1 MSFIRQ
7 VLSVTNMNLRSILER
22 SGSSLVIIVGIAGSV
37 AVMVS
42 LLAMAEGLSSTISS
56 TGEEDRVII
65 LRDGSN
71 SELSSGVAMT
81 EIDTVSSSPGIKSMD
96 GEPMIA
102 GELFAIID
110 LKKKGAES
118 TSNLPIRGVQ
128 PASFKIRPEV
138 EIIEGRN
145 FTTGTAEIIVGKGAN
160 NQYEGLELGDQIKVR
175 DSFATVVGI
184 FSSNGNVHES
194 EIWADL
200 AAAQG
205 IFRRGA
211 SASSMILK
219 LDSPDSFDEVG
230 LFVESYPNLELKV
243 QSESDFYENQS
254 SGADL
259 IKIFGQVVGY
269 IMAIGAVF
277 AALNTMYSAVSTRLV
292 EIGTLRALGF
302 KGTTVLLALM
312 IEALLLAMIGGL
324 LGAAIAYILFN
335 GYTVS
340 TLAGGSFSQTA
351 FAFAVTADVVQQ
363 GLTLALF
370 VGLIGG
376 LFPAWNAAR
385 RDITEALRSIKARL
399 SSNLLNNSPLLS
411 A

>member
-7 VLSVTNMNLRSILER
+7 VLLVTNMNLRSILER

-65 LRDGSN
+65 LRDGSS

-81 EIDTVSSSPGIKSMD
+81 ELDTVSSSPGIKSID

-138 EIIEGRN
+138 KIVEGRN

-160 NQYEGLELGDQIKVR
+160 NQYEGLEIGDQIKVR

-205 IFRRGA
+205 LFRRGA

-219 LDSPDSFDEVG
+219 LNSPDSFDEVG

-259 IKIFGQVVGY
+259 IKVFGQVVGY

-302 KGTTVLLALM
+302 KGTTVLLALL
-312 IEALLLAMIGGL
+312 IEALLLATIGGL
-324 LGAAIAYILFN
+324 LGGAIAYLLFN

-340 TLAGGSFSQTA
+340 TLAGASFSQTA
-351 FAFAVTADVVQQ
+351 FAFAVTGEIIQQ

-370 VGLIGG
+370 VGFIGG
-376 LFPAWNAAR
+376 VFPAWNAAR
-385 RDITEALRSIKARL
+385 RDITEALRSI
-399 SSNLLNNSPLLS
+399 
-411 A
+411 

>member
-7 VLSVTNMNLRSILER
+7 VLLVTNMNLRSILER

-65 LRDGSN
+65 LRDGSS

-81 EIDTVSSSPGIKSMD
+81 ELDTVSSSPGIKSID

-128 PASFKIRPEV
+128 PTSFKIRPEV
-138 EIIEGRN
+138 EIVEGRN

-160 NQYEGLELGDQIKVR
+160 NQYEGLEIGDQIKVR

-205 IFRRGA
+205 LFRRGA
-211 SASSMILK
+211 SASSMILR
-219 LDSPDSFDEVG
+219 LNSPDSFDEVG

-259 IKIFGQVVGY
+259 IKVFGQVVGY

-302 KGTTVLLALM
+302 KGTTVLLALL
-312 IEALLLAMIGGL
+312 IEALLLATIGGL
-324 LGAAIAYILFN
+324 LGGAIAYLLFN

-340 TLAGGSFSQTA
+340 TLAGASFSQTA
-351 FAFAVTADVVQQ
+351 FAFAVTGEIIQQ

-370 VGLIGG
+370 VGFIGG
-376 LFPAWNAAR
+376 VFPAWNAAR
-385 RDITEALRSIKARL
+385 RDITEALRSI
-399 SSNLLNNSPLLS
+399 
-411 A
+411 

>member
-7 VLSVTNMNLRSILER
+7 VLLVTNMNLRSILER

-65 LRDGSN
+65 LRDGAS

-81 EIDTVSSSPGIKSMD
+81 ELDTVSSSPGIKSID

-128 PASFKIRPEV
+128 PTSFKIRPEV
-138 EIIEGRN
+138 EIVEGRN

-160 NQYEGLELGDQIKVR
+160 NQYEGLEIGDQIKVR

-205 IFRRGA
+205 LFRRGA

-219 LDSPDSFDEVG
+219 LNSPDSFDEVG

-259 IKIFGQVVGY
+259 IKVFGQVVGY

-302 KGTTVLLALM
+302 KGTTVLLALL
-312 IEALLLAMIGGL
+312 IEALLLATIGGL
-324 LGAAIAYILFN
+324 LGGAIAYLLFN

-340 TLAGGSFSQTA
+340 TLAGASFSQTA
-351 FAFAVTADVVQQ
+351 FAFAVTGEIIQQ

-370 VGLIGG
+370 VGFIGG
-376 LFPAWNAAR
+376 VFPAWNAAR
-385 RDITEALRSIKARL
+385 RDITEALRSI
-399 SSNLLNNSPLLS
+399 
-411 A
+411 

>member
-1 MSFIRQ
+1 M
-7 VLSVTNMNLRSILER
+7 VTNMNLRSVLER

-56 TGEEDRVII
+56 TGKEDRVII
-65 LRDGSN
+65 LRDGSS

-81 EIDTVSSSPGIKSMD
+81 ELDTVSSSPGIKSID

-102 GELFAIID
+102 AELFAIID

-128 PASFKIRPEV
+128 PASFRIRPEV
-138 EIIEGRN
+138 DIIEGRN

-160 NQYEGLELGDQIKVR
+160 NQYEGLEIGDQIKVR

-184 FSSNGNVHES
+184 FSSNGDVHES

-200 AAAQG
+200 ATAQG
-205 IFRRGA
+205 LFRRGA

-219 LDSPDSFDEVG
+219 LDSPDSFNEVG

-259 IKIFGQVVGY
+259 IKVFGQVVGY

-302 KGTTVLLALM
+302 KGTTVLLALL
-312 IEALLLAMIGGL
+312 IEALLLATIGGL
-324 LGAAIAYILFN
+324 LGGTIAYILFN

-340 TLAGGSFSQTA
+340 TLAGASFSQTA
-351 FAFAVTADVVQQ
+351 FAFAVTGEIIQQ
-363 GLTLALF
+363 GLTLALL
-370 VGLIGG
+370 VGFIGG
-376 LFPAWNAAR
+376 VFPAWNAAR
-385 RDITEALRSIKARL
+385 RDITEALRSI
-399 SSNLLNNSPLLS
+399 
-411 A
+411 

>member
-7 VLSVTNMNLRSILER
+7 VLLVTNMNLRSVLER

-56 TGEEDRVII
+56 TGEKDRVII
-65 LRDGSN
+65 LRDGSS

-81 EIDTVSSSPGIKSMD
+81 ELDTVSSSPGIKSID

-102 GELFAIID
+102 AELFAIID

-128 PASFKIRPEV
+128 PASFRIRPEV
-138 EIIEGRN
+138 DIIEGRN

-160 NQYEGLELGDQIKVR
+160 NQYEGLEIGDQIKVR

-184 FSSNGNVHES
+184 FSSNGDVHES

-200 AAAQG
+200 ATAQG
-205 IFRRGA
+205 LFRRGA

-219 LDSPDSFDEVG
+219 LDSPDSFNEVG

-259 IKIFGQVVGY
+259 IKVFGQVVGY

-302 KGTTVLLALM
+302 KGTTVLLALL
-312 IEALLLAMIGGL
+312 IEALLLATIGGL
-324 LGAAIAYILFN
+324 LGGTIAYILFN

-340 TLAGGSFSQTA
+340 TLAGASFSQTA
-351 FAFAVTADVVQQ
+351 FAFAVTGEIIQQ
-363 GLTLALF
+363 GLTLALL
-370 VGLIGG
+370 VGFIGG
-376 LFPAWNAAR
+376 VFPAWNAAR
-385 RDITEALRSIKARL
+385 RDITEALRSI
-399 SSNLLNNSPLLS
+399 
-411 A
+411 

>member
-7 VLSVTNMNLRSILER
+7 VLLVTNMNLRSVLER

-56 TGEEDRVII
+56 TGERDRVII
-65 LRDGSN
+65 LRDGSS

-81 EIDTVSSSPGIKSMD
+81 ELDTVSSSPGIKSID

-102 GELFAIID
+102 AELFAIID

-128 PASFKIRPEV
+128 PASFRIRPEV
-138 EIIEGRN
+138 DIIEGRN

-160 NQYEGLELGDQIKVR
+160 NQYEGLEIGDQIKVR

-184 FSSNGNVHES
+184 FSSNGDVHES

-200 AAAQG
+200 ATAQG
-205 IFRRGA
+205 LFRRGA

-219 LDSPDSFDEVG
+219 LDSPDSFNEVG

-259 IKIFGQVVGY
+259 IRVFGQVVGY

-302 KGTTVLLALM
+302 KGTTVLLALL
-312 IEALLLAMIGGL
+312 IEALLLATIGGL
-324 LGAAIAYILFN
+324 LGGAIAYILFN

-340 TLAGGSFSQTA
+340 TLAGASFSQTA
-351 FAFAVTADVVQQ
+351 FAFAVTGEIIQQ
-363 GLTLALF
+363 GLTLALL
-370 VGLIGG
+370 VGFIGG
-376 LFPAWNAAR
+376 VFPAWNAAR
-385 RDITEALRSIKARL
+385 RDITEALRSI
-399 SSNLLNNSPLLS
+399 
-411 A
+411 

>member
-7 VLSVTNMNLRSILER
+7 VLLVTNMNLRSVLER

-65 LRDGSN
+65 LRDGSS

-81 EIDTVSSSPGIKSMD
+81 ELDTVSSSPGIKSID

-102 GELFAIID
+102 AELFAIID

-118 TSNLPIRGVQ
+118 TSNLPIRGGQ
-128 PASFKIRPEV
+128 PASFRIRPEV
-138 EIIEGRN
+138 DIIEGRN

-160 NQYEGLELGDQIKVR
+160 NQYEGLEIGDQIKVR

-184 FSSNGNVHES
+184 FSSNGDVHES

-200 AAAQG
+200 ATAQG
-205 IFRRGA
+205 LFRRGA

-219 LDSPDSFDEVG
+219 LDSPDSFNEVG

-259 IKIFGQVVGY
+259 IKVFGQVVGY

-302 KGTTVLLALM
+302 KGTTVLLALL
-312 IEALLLAMIGGL
+312 IEALLLATIGGL
-324 LGAAIAYILFN
+324 LGGAKAYILFN
-335 GYTVS
+335 GYTDS
-340 TLAGGSFSQTA
+340 TLAGASFSQTA
-351 FAFAVTADVVQQ
+351 FAFAVTGEIIQQ
-363 GLTLALF
+363 GLTLALL
-370 VGLIGG
+370 VGFIGG
-376 LFPAWNAAR
+376 VFPAWNAAR
-385 RDITEALRSIKARL
+385 RDITEALRSI
-399 SSNLLNNSPLLS
+399 
-411 A
+411 

>member
-7 VLSVTNMNLRSILER
+7 VLLVTNMNLRSVLER

-65 LRDGSN
+65 LRDGSS

-81 EIDTVSSSPGIKSMD
+81 ELDTVSSSPGIKSID

-102 GELFAIID
+102 AELFAIID

-128 PASFKIRPEV
+128 PASFRIRPEV
-138 EIIEGRN
+138 DIIEGRN

-160 NQYEGLELGDQIKVR
+160 NQYEGLEIGDQIKVR

-184 FSSNGNVHES
+184 FSSNGDVHES

-200 AAAQG
+200 ATAQG
-205 IFRRGA
+205 LFRRGA

-219 LDSPDSFDEVG
+219 LDSPDSFNEVG

-259 IKIFGQVVGY
+259 IKVFGQVVGY

-302 KGTTVLLALM
+302 KGTTVLLALL
-312 IEALLLAMIGGL
+312 IEALLLATIGGL
-324 LGAAIAYILFN
+324 LGGAIAYILFN
-335 GYTVS
+335 GYSVS
-340 TLAGGSFSQTA
+340 TLAGASFSQTA
-351 FAFAVTADVVQQ
+351 FAFAVTGEIIQQ
-363 GLTLALF
+363 GLTLALL
-370 VGLIGG
+370 VGFIGG
-376 LFPAWNAAR
+376 VFPAWNAAR
-385 RDITEALRSIKARL
+385 RL
-399 SSNLLNNSPLLS
+399 SLIHI
-411 A
+411 

>member
-7 VLSVTNMNLRSILER
+7 VLLVTNMNLRSVLRR

-56 TGEEDRVII
+56 TGEKDRVII
-65 LRDGSN
+65 LRDGSS

-81 EIDTVSSSPGIKSMD
+81 ELDTVSSSPGIKSID

-102 GELFAIID
+102 AELFAIID

-128 PASFKIRPEV
+128 PASFRIRPEV
-138 EIIEGRN
+138 DIIEGRN

-160 NQYEGLELGDQIKVR
+160 NQYEGLEIGDQIKVR

-184 FSSNGNVHES
+184 FSSNGDVHES

-200 AAAQG
+200 ATAQG
-205 IFRRGA
+205 LFRRGA

-219 LDSPDSFDEVG
+219 LDSPDSFNEVG

-259 IKIFGQVVGY
+259 IKVFGQVVGY

-302 KGTTVLLALM
+302 KGTTVLLALL
-312 IEALLLAMIGGL
+312 IEALLLATIGGL
-324 LGAAIAYILFN
+324 LGGAIAYILFN

-340 TLAGGSFSQTA
+340 TLAGASFSQTA
-351 FAFAVTADVVQQ
+351 FAFAVTGEIIQQ
-363 GLTLALF
+363 GLTLALL
-370 VGLIGG
+370 VGFIGG
-376 LFPAWNAAR
+376 VFPAWNAAR
-385 RDITEALRSIKARL
+385 RDITEALRSI
-399 SSNLLNNSPLLS
+399 
-411 A
+411 

>member
-7 VLSVTNMNLRSILER
+7 VLLVTNMNLRSVLKR

-56 TGEEDRVII
+56 TGEKDRVII
-65 LRDGSN
+65 LRDGSS

-81 EIDTVSSSPGIKSMD
+81 ELDTVSSSPGIKSID

-102 GELFAIID
+102 AELFAIID

-128 PASFKIRPEV
+128 PASFRIRPEV
-138 EIIEGRN
+138 DIIEGRN

-160 NQYEGLELGDQIKVR
+160 NQYEGLEIGDQIKVR

-184 FSSNGNVHES
+184 FSSNGDVHES

-200 AAAQG
+200 ATAQG
-205 IFRRGA
+205 LFRRGA
-211 SASSMILK
+211 SASSIILK
-219 LDSPDSFDEVG
+219 LDSPDSFNEVG

-259 IKIFGQVVGY
+259 IKVFGQVVGY

-302 KGTTVLLALM
+302 KGTTVLLALL
-312 IEALLLAMIGGL
+312 IEALLLATIGGL
-324 LGAAIAYILFN
+324 LGGAIAYILFN

-340 TLAGGSFSQTA
+340 TLAGASFSQTA
-351 FAFAVTADVVQQ
+351 FAFAVTGEIIQQ
-363 GLTLALF
+363 GLTLALL
-370 VGLIGG
+370 VGFIGG
-376 LFPAWNAAR
+376 VLPAWNAAR
-385 RDITEALRSIKARL
+385 RDITEALRSI
-399 SSNLLNNSPLLS
+399 
-411 A
+411 

>member
-128 PASFKIRPEV
+128 PSSFKIRPEV

-145 FTTGTAEIIVGKGAN
+145 FTSGTAEIIVGKGAN

-243 QSESDFYENQS
+243 QSERDFYENQS

-324 LGAAIAYILFN
+324 SGAAIAYVLFN

-385 RDITEALRSIKARL
+385 RDITEALRSI
-399 SSNLLNNSPLLS
+399 
-411 A
+411 

>member
-22 SGSSLVIIVGIAGSV
+22 SGSSLVIIIGIAGSV

-42 LLAMAEGLSSTISS
+42 LLAMAEGLSSTISN
-56 TGEEDRVII
+56 TGQDDRVII

-128 PASFKIRPEV
+128 PTSFKIRPEI

-160 NQYEGLELGDQIKVR
+160 NQYEGLEIGDQIKVR

-184 FSSNGNVHES
+184 FSSNGDVHES

-200 AAAQG
+200 ATAQG
-205 IFRRGA
+205 LFRRGA

-219 LDSPDSFDEVG
+219 LDSPDSFNEVG

-259 IKIFGQVVGY
+259 IKVFGQVVGY

-302 KGTTVLLALM
+302 KGTTVLLALL
-312 IEALLLAMIGGL
+312 IEALLLATIGGL
-324 LGAAIAYILFN
+324 LGGAIAYILFN

-340 TLAGGSFSQTA
+340 TLAGASFSQTA
-351 FAFAVTADVVQQ
+351 FAFAVTGEIIQQ
-363 GLTLALF
+363 GLTLALL
-370 VGLIGG
+370 VGFIGG
-376 LFPAWNAAR
+376 VFPAWNAAR
-385 RDITEALRSIKARL
+385 RDITEALRSI
-399 SSNLLNNSPLLS
+399 
-411 A
+411 

>member
-7 VLSVTNMNLRSILER
+7 VLLVTNMNLRSILER

-65 LRDGSN
+65 LRDGSS

-81 EIDTVSSSPGIKSMD
+81 ELDTVSSSPGIKSID

-138 EIIEGRN
+138 EIVEGRN
-145 FTTGTAEIIVGKGAN
+145 FNTGTAEIIVGKGAN
-160 NQYEGLELGDQIKVR
+160 NQYEGLEIGDQIKVR

-184 FSSNGNVHES
+184 FSSNGDVHES

-205 IFRRGA
+205 LFRRGA

-219 LDSPDSFDEVG
+219 LNSPDSFDEVG

-259 IKIFGQVVGY
+259 IKVFGQVVGY

-302 KGTTVLLALM
+302 KGTTVLLALL
-312 IEALLLAMIGGL
+312 IEALLLATIGGL
-324 LGAAIAYILFN
+324 LGGAIAYLLFN

-340 TLAGGSFSQTA
+340 TLAGASFSQTA
-351 FAFAVTADVVQQ
+351 FAFAVTGEIIQQ

-370 VGLIGG
+370 VGFIGG
-376 LFPAWNAAR
+376 VFPAWNAAR
-385 RDITEALRSIKARL
+385 RDITEALRSI
-399 SSNLLNNSPLLS
+399 
-411 A
+411 

>member
-7 VLSVTNMNLRSILER
+7 VLLVTNMNLRSILER

-65 LRDGSN
+65 LRDGSS

-81 EIDTVSSSPGIKSMD
+81 ELDTVSSSPGIKSID

-128 PASFKIRPEV
+128 PTSFKIRPEV
-138 EIIEGRN
+138 EIVEGRN

-160 NQYEGLELGDQIKVR
+160 NQYEGLEIGDQIKVR

-205 IFRRGA
+205 LFRRGA

-219 LDSPDSFDEVG
+219 LNSPDSFDEVG

-259 IKIFGQVVGY
+259 IKVFGQVVGY

-302 KGTTVLLALM
+302 KGTTVLLALL
-312 IEALLLAMIGGL
+312 IEALLLATIGGL
-324 LGAAIAYILFN
+324 LGGAIAYLLFN

-351 FAFAVTADVVQQ
+351 FAFAVTGEIIQQ

-370 VGLIGG
+370 VGFIGG
-376 LFPAWNAAR
+376 VFPAWNAAR
-385 RDITEALRSIKARL
+385 RDITEALRSI
-399 SSNLLNNSPLLS
+399 
-411 A
+411 

>member
-7 VLSVTNMNLRSILER
+7 VLLITNMNLRSVLER

-42 LLAMAEGLSSTISS
+42 LLAMAEGLSSTITS

-65 LRDGSN
+65 LRDGSS

-81 EIDTVSSSPGIKSMD
+81 ELDTVSSSPGIKSID

-138 EIIEGRN
+138 EIVEGRN

-160 NQYEGLELGDQIKVR
+160 NQYEGLEIGDQIKVR

-205 IFRRGA
+205 LFRRGA

-219 LDSPDSFDEVG
+219 LNSPDSFDEVG

-243 QSESDFYENQS
+243 QSEIDFYENQS

-259 IKIFGQVVGY
+259 IKVFGQVVGY

-302 KGTTVLLALM
+302 KGTTVLLALL
-312 IEALLLAMIGGL
+312 IEALLLATIGGL
-324 LGAAIAYILFN
+324 LGGAIAYLLFN

-351 FAFAVTADVVQQ
+351 FAFAVTGEIIQQ

-370 VGLIGG
+370 VGFIGG
-376 LFPAWNAAR
+376 VFPAWNAAR
-385 RDITEALRSIKARL
+385 RDITEALRSI
-399 SSNLLNNSPLLS
+399 
-411 A
+411 

>member
-7 VLSVTNMNLRSILER
+7 VLLVTNMNLRSILER

-65 LRDGSN
+65 LRDGSS

-81 EIDTVSSSPGIKSMD
+81 ELDTVSSSPGIKSID

-110 LKKKGAES
+110 LKKKGAEL

-138 EIIEGRN
+138 EIVEGRN

-160 NQYEGLELGDQIKVR
+160 NQYEGLEIGDQIKVR

-205 IFRRGA
+205 LFRRGA
-211 SASSMILK
+211 SASSMILR
-219 LDSPDSFDEVG
+219 LNSSDSFDEVG

-243 QSESDFYENQS
+243 QSEIDFYENQS

-259 IKIFGQVVGY
+259 IKVFGQVVGY

-302 KGTTVLLALM
+302 KGTTVLLALL
-312 IEALLLAMIGGL
+312 IEALLLATIGGL
-324 LGAAIAYILFN
+324 LGGAIAYLLFN

-340 TLAGGSFSQTA
+340 TLAGASFSQTA
-351 FAFAVTADVVQQ
+351 FAFAVTGEIIQQ

-370 VGLIGG
+370 VGFIGG
-376 LFPAWNAAR
+376 VFPAWNAAR
-385 RDITEALRSIKARL
+385 RDITEALRSI
-399 SSNLLNNSPLLS
+399 
-411 A
+411 

>member
-7 VLSVTNMNLRSILER
+7 VLLVTNMNLRSVLER

-56 TGEEDRVII
+56 TGEMDRVII
-65 LRDGSN
+65 LRDGSS

-81 EIDTVSSSPGIKSMD
+81 ELDTVSSSPGIKSID

-102 GELFAIID
+102 AELFAIID

-128 PASFKIRPEV
+128 PASFRIRPEV
-138 EIIEGRN
+138 DIIEGRN

-160 NQYEGLELGDQIKVR
+160 NQYEGLEIGDQIKVR

-184 FSSNGNVHES
+184 FSSNGDVHES

-200 AAAQG
+200 ATAQG
-205 IFRRGA
+205 LFRRGA

-219 LDSPDSFDEVG
+219 LDSPDSFNEVG

-259 IKIFGQVVGY
+259 IKVFGQVVGY

-302 KGTTVLLALM
+302 KGTTVLLALL
-312 IEALLLAMIGGL
+312 IEALLLATIGGL
-324 LGAAIAYILFN
+324 LGGAIAYILFN

-340 TLAGGSFSQTA
+340 TLAGASFSQTA
-351 FAFAVTADVVQQ
+351 FAFAVTVEIIQQ
-363 GLTLALF
+363 GLTLALL
-370 VGLIGG
+370 VGFIGG
-376 LFPAWNAAR
+376 VFPAWNAAR
-385 RDITEALRSIKARL
+385 RDITEALRSI
-399 SSNLLNNSPLLS
+399 
-411 A
+411 

>member
-230 LFVESYPNLELKV
+230 VFVESYPNLELKV

-370 VGLIGG
+370 VGFIGG

-385 RDITEALRSIKARL
+385 RDITEALRSI
-399 SSNLLNNSPLLS
+399 
-411 A
+411 

>member
-7 VLSVTNMNLRSILER
+7 VLLVTNMNLRSVLER

-56 TGEEDRVII
+56 TGEKDRVII
-65 LRDGSN
+65 LRDGSS
-71 SELSSGVAMT
+71 SELSSGVAVT
-81 EIDTVSSSPGIKSMD
+81 ELDTVSSSPGIKSID

-102 GELFAIID
+102 AELFAIID

-128 PASFKIRPEV
+128 PASFRIRPEV
-138 EIIEGRN
+138 DIIEGRN

-160 NQYEGLELGDQIKVR
+160 NQYEGLEIGDQIKVR

-184 FSSNGNVHES
+184 FSSNGDVHES

-200 AAAQG
+200 ATAQG
-205 IFRRGA
+205 LFRRGA

-219 LDSPDSFDEVG
+219 LDSPDSFNEVG

-259 IKIFGQVVGY
+259 IKVFGQVVGY

-302 KGTTVLLALM
+302 KGTTVLLALL
-312 IEALLLAMIGGL
+312 IEALLLATIGGL
-324 LGAAIAYILFN
+324 LGGAIAYILFN

-340 TLAGGSFSQTA
+340 TLAGASFSQTA
-351 FAFAVTADVVQQ
+351 FAFAVTGEIIQQ
-363 GLTLALF
+363 GLTLALL
-370 VGLIGG
+370 VGFIGG
-376 LFPAWNAAR
+376 VFPAWNAAR
-385 RDITEALRSIKARL
+385 RDITEALRSI
-399 SSNLLNNSPLLS
+399 
-411 A
+411 

>member
-1 MSFIRQ
+1 MRFIRQ
-7 VLSVTNMNLRSILER
+7 VLLVTNMNLRSILER

-56 TGEEDRVII
+56 TGEKDRVII
-65 LRDGSN
+65 LRDGSS

-81 EIDTVSSSPGIKSMD
+81 ELDTVSSSPGIKSID

-102 GELFAIID
+102 AELFAIID

-128 PASFKIRPEV
+128 PASFRIRPEV
-138 EIIEGRN
+138 NIIEGRN

-160 NQYEGLELGDQIKVR
+160 NQYEGLEIGDQIKVR

-184 FSSNGNVHES
+184 FSSNGDVHES

-200 AAAQG
+200 ATAQG
-205 IFRRGA
+205 LFRRGA
-211 SASSMILK
+211 SASSIILK
-219 LDSPDSFDEVG
+219 LDSPDSFNEVG

-259 IKIFGQVVGY
+259 IKVFGQVVGY

-302 KGTTVLLALM
+302 KGTTVLLALL
-312 IEALLLAMIGGL
+312 IEALLLATIGGL
-324 LGAAIAYILFN
+324 LGGAIAYILFN

-340 TLAGGSFSQTA
+340 TLAGASFSQTA
-351 FAFAVTADVVQQ
+351 FAFAVTGEIIQQ
-363 GLTLALF
+363 GLTLALL
-370 VGLIGG
+370 VGFIGG
-376 LFPAWNAAR
+376 VFPAWNAAR
-385 RDITEALRSIKARL
+385 RDITEALRSI
-399 SSNLLNNSPLLS
+399 
-411 A
+411 

>member
-7 VLSVTNMNLRSILER
+7 VLLVTNMNLRSILER

-65 LRDGSN
+65 LRDGSS

-81 EIDTVSSSPGIKSMD
+81 ELDTVSSSPGIKSID

-128 PASFKIRPEV
+128 PASFKIRPEI
-138 EIIEGRN
+138 EIVEGRN

-160 NQYEGLELGDQIKVR
+160 NQYEGLEIGDQIKVR

-205 IFRRGA
+205 LFRRGA

-219 LDSPDSFDEVG
+219 LNSPDSFDEVG

-243 QSESDFYENQS
+243 QSETDFYENQS

-259 IKIFGQVVGY
+259 IKVFGQVVGY

-302 KGTTVLLALM
+302 KGTTVLLALL
-312 IEALLLAMIGGL
+312 IEALLLATIGGV
-324 LGAAIAYILFN
+324 LGGAIAYLLFN

-351 FAFAVTADVVQQ
+351 FAFAVTGEIIQQ

-370 VGLIGG
+370 VGFIGG
-376 LFPAWNAAR
+376 VFPAWNAAR
-385 RDITEALRSIKARL
+385 RDITEALRSI
-399 SSNLLNNSPLLS
+399 
-411 A
+411 